1 MVALALVLI
10 VLGGLSC
17 TVVMAAAVQSAAS
30 GSVDVVLLGIDA
42 GRLSVG
48 ATVAI
53 ATGLGVLAGL
63 GVLGVVLLRHRRA
76 RVVRDRITL
85 AETARAAR
93 ARLLEYRVQL
103 LTEQLDR
110 LESERDPGS
119 PGKDRQPRGTAAVEP
134 KLVPGRRAA
143 ERPLQEARA
152 KEAARPR
159 LVVVPDIQSDTG
171 APGGAPAAR
180 GSRSG

>member
-1 MVALALVLI
+1 MVAIALVLI

-17 TVVMAAAVQSAAS
+17 MVVVAAVQSAAS

-53 ATGLGVLAGL
+53 ATGLGLLAGL

-76 RVVRDRITL
+76 RVAHDRASL

-103 LTEQLDR
+103 LTDQLDR
-110 LESERDPGS
+110 LESERDPGA
-119 PGKDRQPRGTAAVEP
+119 PGVDRQPLGTAAVEP
-134 KLVPGRRAA
+134 KLVPGRRAP
-143 ERPLQEARA
+143 ERPLKEARA
-152 KEAARPR
+152 KELARPR
-159 LVVVPDIQSDTG
+159 LVVVPDVDEPKDVS
-171 APGGAPAAR
+171 AAR
-180 GSRSG
+180 GGGSG

>member
-1 MVALALVLI
+1 MVALALALI
-10 VLGGLSC
+10 VFGALSC
-17 TVVMAAAVQSAAS
+17 TLVVTAAVQSAAS

-53 ATGLGVLAGL
+53 AIGLGVLAGL

-76 RVVRDRITL
+76 RVVRERISL

-110 LESERDPGS
+110 LGSERDPS
-119 PGKDRQPRGTAAVEP
+119 APGEHRQPRGTAAVEP

-159 LVVVPDIQSDTG
+159 LVVVPDVESETG
-171 APGGAPAAR
+171 APRDAPAAR
-180 GSRSG
+180 GGRSV